1 MQVMRIEELH
11 GHRIRQLILGKGQP
25 DVNIVPTLLKNIF
38 YKLFDHLYVQQPF
51 AIREFIFEHGDEKLL
66 GQTAFQNFQDELM
79 KHEKENPVGEREG
92 KQKNIFI
99 KSRNEQFIQNF
110 DLEFYVNT
118 IKDNWL
124 VEDFKLPKNI
134 KKFGKSI
141 SLDQLEMKI
150 LYLMYENEQTTLW
163 YVKEYLD
170 YFIKKIGSDY
180 RALSIVLEVDQQ
192 KIKNILLGNT
202 DLFRFGFFKKTSQQS
217 DMMFSCLSFEFDE
230 RLKQILDTPEINK
243 KDIENIFFPTDQKS
257 VLSLD
262 DYDDTIPHN
271 IFKNLIKKN
280 DRGTNFLLWGKPG
293 TGKTEYAGALA
304 NSLGYKLIRVGES
317 SLGEKKRDQRLGD
330 FVLAQKF
337 FKNKKNTILLFD
349 ELEDLTR
356 EDKEFSKLFVNNL
369 LENATIPTIFTANHV
384 YMETS
389 FLRRMKYTAEF
400 KVHSA
405 KTRIKTW
412 NKYGEKIFN
421 ETQKKQF
428 AKTFD
433 ITPWDIQRV
442 CEIIALNP
450 KENVVD
456 VVQQIDRMNRWGR
469 KREFKLTESSKVY
482 DLSLLNTNVNVNS
495 FVDQLKS
502 VDKKWNMLLSGPSG
516 TGKSQLVHYLGEQF
530 NKNVLVKKPSDL
542 ISAWFGETEQNIAQS
557 FEQAYQEDSILL
569 IDEAETFLT
578 NKEGKSAEYMKS
590 IANEF
595 LVQTQLRK
603 CDFAITTNY
612 EKSLEQ
618 AFLRRFQI
626 KIKFNYMTK
635 DQKLKMFN
643 MYWNRE
649 PDELILND
657 QYVLAPGDFETVK
670 EFIDFGATE
679 PPEILLK
686 IESENKK
693 EFTKQFGFAAN

>member
-1 MQVMRIEELH
+1 
-11 GHRIRQLILGKGQP
+11 
-25 DVNIVPTLLKNIF
+25 
-38 YKLFDHLYVQQPF
+38 
-51 AIREFIFEHGDEKLL
+51 
-66 GQTAFQNFQDELM
+66 
-79 KHEKENPVGEREG
+79 
-92 KQKNIFI
+92 
-99 KSRNEQFIQNF
+99 
-110 DLEFYVNT
+110 
-118 IKDNWL
+118 
-124 VEDFKLPKNI
+124 
-134 KKFGKSI
+134 
-141 SLDQLEMKI
+141 
-150 LYLMYENEQTTLW
+150 
-163 YVKEYLD
+163 
-170 YFIKKIGSDY
+170 
-180 RALSIVLEVDQQ
+180 
-192 KIKNILLGNT
+192 
-202 DLFRFGFFKKTSQQS
+202 
-217 DMMFSCLSFEFDE
+217 
-230 RLKQILDTPEINK
+230 
-243 KDIENIFFPTDQKS
+243 
-257 VLSLD
+257 
-262 DYDDTIPHN
+262 
-271 IFKNLIKKN
+271 
-280 DRGTNFLLWGKPG
+280 
-293 TGKTEYAGALA
+293 
-304 NSLGYKLIRVGES
+304 
-317 SLGEKKRDQRLGD
+317 
-330 FVLAQKF
+330 
-337 FKNKKNTILLFD
+337 LLFD

-369 LENATIPTIFTANHV
+369 LEKATIPTIFTANHV

-450 KENVVD
+450 KENVID

-469 KREFKLTESSKVY
+469 KREFKLTEASKVY

-495 FVDQLKS
+495 IVDQLKS

-516 TGKSQLVHYLGEQF
+516 TGKSQLVHYLGEKF

-542 ISAWFGETEQNIAQS
+542 ISAYYGETEQNIAES

-626 KIKFNYMTK
+626 KIKFNYMNK
-635 DQKLKMFN
+635 DQKLKMFK
-643 MYWNRE
+643 MYWDRE
-649 PDELILND
+649 PDEFILND

-679 PPEILLK
+679 TPEILLK